1 MSESFGTTLLANVM
15 KAPSPQRRRRTRSLA
30 SDGRGAIMTEYVV
43 LLGTV
48 CIGFAA
54 AILGL
59 GPSLVANYERS
70 QAIILSPFP

>member
-1 MSESFGTTLLANVM
+1 M
-15 KAPSPQRRRRTRSLA
+15 KAPSTRSQRSMSSLFR
-30 SDGRGAIMTEYVV
+30 DERGAIMTEYVV

-70 QAIILSPFP
+70 QAIVLSPFP

>member
-1 MSESFGTTLLANVM
+1 VSGSSGTAPPAKSM
-15 KAPSPQRRRRTRSLA
+15 KTPSPSSRRRMRRLA
-30 SDGRGAIMTEYVV
+30 RDGRGAIMTEYVV

-70 QAIILSPFP
+70 QAIVLSPFP

>member
-1 MSESFGTTLLANVM
+1 MTT
-15 KAPSPQRRRRTRSLA
+15 PSPRSRRRMRSLA

>member
-1 MSESFGTTLLANVM
+1 MQ
-15 KAPSPQRRRRTRSLA
+15 PSPNRRRRLGSLA
-30 SDGRGAIMTEYVV
+30 KNGRGAIMTEYVV

>member
-1 MSESFGTTLLANVM
+1 MSESPGTTPLTKPM
-15 KAPSPQRRRRTRSLA
+15 QPSPNRRQPLGSLA

>member
-1 MSESFGTTLLANVM
+1 MPESLGTAPLAKPM
-15 KAPSPQRRRRTRSLA
+15 MTPTPRSRRRMKSLA

>member
-1 MSESFGTTLLANVM
+1 MNPT
-15 KAPSPQRRRRTRSLA
+15 SPTPRRTSRA
-30 SDGRGAIMTEYVV
+30 FGRDRRGAIMTEYVV